1 MSYRSAEDW
10 KLAMWPPSSEDSL
23 FARRMIATAF
33 QRIAERILCSSSRF
47 QVGFA
52 SCCGRIVLTYGVVAR
67 KNAAPPRLASSA
79 TRSSRYSARSGPRYC
94 STALIE
100 STHSPVSTG
109 STSGLMSM
117 GSLLGWR
124 KAPGDIRPR
133 PGGSR
138 VCECTQVRAVWAP
151 LLRLRADLGELG
163 RHVLGR
169 CLAELLAELLDDRLQ
184 FVPELRLLG
193 RRELGHLHAV
203 LLQLAERLVAV
214 VADRLSLEEG
224 RLARRL
230 LDGLLLDWRERIP
243 GLLRQQQHPDA
254 VDVLGEH
261 EVLLDLVELAAE
273 DRRGGILLPV
283 ERSLL
288 ERVVELGKRHRQRV
302 CAECVEGI
310 DEQRVLD
317 HPDLQSGDVGRVVDR
332 PPAVGDLPEAVLPER
347 ESDEPLLRQLRE
359 QLLTKC
365 AVEQRVGFLLVV
377 EHEREVEHAEVLH
390 QPDQGRAVRHR
401 HLLRAASERGDHG
414 GVVS

>member
-138 VCECTQVRAVWAP
+138 VCECTQVRAVAATAASAGSFRGDPALARAHRRTGRPRVAGRSLPPRTRARIAAGATLRPAP
-151 LLRLRADLGELG
+151 LLPLRADLGELG
-163 RHVLGR
+163 RLLLGR
-169 CLAELLAELLDDRLQ
+169 CLAE
-184 FVPELRLLG
+184 
-193 RRELGHLHAV
+193 
-203 LLQLAERLVAV
+203 
-214 VADRLSLEEG
+214 
-224 RLARRL
+224 
-230 LDGLLLDWRERIP
+230 
-243 GLLRQQQHPDA
+243 
-254 VDVLGEH
+254 
-261 EVLLDLVELAAE
+261 
-273 DRRGGILLPV
+273 
-283 ERSLL
+283 
-288 ERVVELGKRHRQRV
+288 
-302 CAECVEGI
+302 
-310 DEQRVLD
+310 
-317 HPDLQSGDVGRVVDR
+317 
-332 PPAVGDLPEAVLPER
+332 
-347 ESDEPLLRQLRE
+347 
-359 QLLTKC
+359 
-365 AVEQRVGFLLVV
+365 
-377 EHEREVEHAEVLH
+377 
-390 QPDQGRAVRHR
+390 
-401 HLLRAASERGDHG
+401 
-414 GVVS
+414 